1 MEQFVKPTIVVSKCL
16 EFEHCR
22 YDGSMISDLF
32 VRKLKDYV
40 NFIPLCPEMEI
51 GLPSPRQALRIMET
65 DQDEVLIFSQ
75 TGEPITE
82 QMVTYANDK
91 MEELKKIEVDGF
103 ILKSRSPSCG
113 IKDVKIYKTYGKSS
127 SLPRKTK
134 GFFGKTVTDSFGQLA
149 IEDEGRLLNYEIR
162 EHFCTRIYTHAAF
175 RELMKNPTMGSLVK
189 FHSQHKYLFMAYHP
203 GQLNTLGKIV
213 ANHQQDNIQTVFAN
227 YEVAMNK
234 LLSTVPNQMR
244 MINVMLHLFGY
255 FSKDINTKEKAYF
268 LDALEQYRSHQIPQS
283 AVMAILRAWVIRF
296 DQEYLLEQ
304 KIFVPYP
311 LEMVEVRDSGKGV

>member
-51 GLPSPRQALRIMET
+51 GLPSPRQALGIMET

-91 MEELKKIEVDGF
+91 MGKNGYNRERKENGKMEELKKIEVDSF

-134 GFFGKTVTDSFGQLA
+134 GFFG
-149 IEDEGRLLNYEIR
+149 
-162 EHFCTRIYTHAAF
+162 
-175 RELMKNPTMGSLVK
+175 
-189 FHSQHKYLFMAYHP
+189 
-203 GQLNTLGKIV
+203 
-213 ANHQQDNIQTVFAN
+213 
-227 YEVAMNK
+227 
-234 LLSTVPNQMR
+234 
-244 MINVMLHLFGY
+244 
-255 FSKDINTKEKAYF
+255 
-268 LDALEQYRSHQIPQS
+268 
-283 AVMAILRAWVIRF
+283 
-296 DQEYLLEQ
+296 
-304 KIFVPYP
+304 
-311 LEMVEVRDSGKGV
+311 

>member
-51 GLPSPRQALRIMET
+51 GLPSPRQALGIMET

-134 GFFGKTVTDSFGQLA
+134 GFFG
-149 IEDEGRLLNYEIR
+149 
-162 EHFCTRIYTHAAF
+162 
-175 RELMKNPTMGSLVK
+175 
-189 FHSQHKYLFMAYHP
+189 
-203 GQLNTLGKIV
+203 
-213 ANHQQDNIQTVFAN
+213 
-227 YEVAMNK
+227 
-234 LLSTVPNQMR
+234 
-244 MINVMLHLFGY
+244 
-255 FSKDINTKEKAYF
+255 
-268 LDALEQYRSHQIPQS
+268 
-283 AVMAILRAWVIRF
+283 
-296 DQEYLLEQ
+296 
-304 KIFVPYP
+304 
-311 LEMVEVRDSGKGV
+311 